1 MRELVEGV
9 TRIRYIDAS
18 RWGISDKGVLVYYR
32 NGEGA
37 ITQWKD
43 AEGGIHNWYLDAGEG
58 IGWEFVEEG
67 NITHRDLDMTLTIIP
82 SDAVSEYSNWTDKHY
97 DHYLTV
103 KLTPEEIAA
112 GEVKVKVDPYVVNEL
127 WGINTADK
135 TGAGFHCLKTL
146 SRMANAKNSLERE
159 WDALIGQSTRARELL
174 NK

>member
-1 MRELVEGV
+1 MAELIKGV
-9 TRIRYIDAS
+9 TKIRHIGDQLDKSIAGAGILTYVKALGGGHHLWEDVGG
-18 RWGISDKGVLVYYR
+18 REYLWGLNSS
-32 NGEGA
+32 EGMC
-37 ITQWKD
+37 
-43 AEGGIHNWYLDAGEG
+43 
-58 IGWEFVEEG
+58 WEFVDD
-67 NITHRDLDMTLTIIP
+67 RDATIP
-82 SDAVSEYSNWTDKHY
+82 TKVWTDKHY

-103 KLTPEEIAA
+103 KLTPEDIAA
-112 GEVKVKVDPYVVNEL
+112 GEVKVKIDPYVVNEL